1 MRLSIFK
8 KDLKDIVREKTFI
21 STVLLQIFMVAF
33 YTVAIFGIIVIFNPG
48 GSSGSDIPL
57 KIIYENEYPGDLVR
71 LVKENRGFELR
82 EVKEFSPEDIQDEIS
97 GEEVVWI
104 YKRDLDFD
112 YDFVRI
118 FIDSG
123 DFEASFH
130 MSESKKM
137 LEEYEV
143 IKREERTDLRDYPV
157 TEVMGGRDPDDFTI
171 RRLIFEFTYLIMI
184 PILFF
189 LPIYLSGTLLIDN
202 TTEEFKKKTIG
213 VLLSTPFSLSN
224 IMLQK
229 IAAALLLSVIQ
240 IGAWIL
246 VITSRGIDINY
257 PIKLF
262 AILVLINLTML
273 LAAALVSVYFRERV
287 NAQTIFSL
295 LFIIIIVTKGYV
307 FNPLNVIIKLSI
319 HEISRIFMFSYL
331 VFWAAL
337 IGILLG
343 LLLIMLKNMKKTGID
358 NT

>member
-1 MRLSIFK
+1 MRLPILK
-8 KDLKDIVREKTFI
+8 KDLRDIVREKTFI
-21 STVLLQIFMVAF
+21 STVLLQIFMVGF

-48 GSSGSDIPL
+48 GSSSSEIPL
-57 KIIYENEYPGDLVR
+57 KIIYENEYPSDLVG
-71 LVKENRGFELR
+71 LVRQNRDFELR
-82 EVKEFSPEDIQDEIS
+82 EVKEFNPENIQDEIS

-130 MSESKKM
+130 MSESKKI

-143 IKREERTDLRDYPV
+143 LKRQERTDLRDYPV
-157 TEVMGGRDPDDFTI
+157 TEVLGGRDPDDFTI

-229 IAAALLLSVIQ
+229 TAAALLLSVIQ

-257 PIKLF
+257 PSQLF
-262 AILVLINLTML
+262 MILVLINITML
-273 LAAALVSVYFRERV
+273 LVAALVSVYFRERV

-319 HEISRIFMFSYL
+319 HELPGIFIFGYL
-331 VFWAAL
+331 AFWAAL
-337 IGILLG
+337 ISILLG
-343 LLLIMLKNMKKTGID
+343 LLILTLKKMKKSCID